1 MLTRVLLLIF
11 IFSLISCQSNSAK
24 QMRPMD
30 LGKINLNLLSKQK
43 QASSIKYGLI
53 SLLEESNYIITS
65 SENISINLSQ
75 SRENSSYTA
84 LIENHSV
91 PGDDSIKSYKY
102 LLTFNRNKEGYWVA
116 TEAKESWSCWPE
128 RGHQD
133 FSTKSCS

>member
-1 MLTRVLLLIF
+1 MLVRTILLIS
-11 IFSLISCQSNSAK
+11 ISCLIGCQSNSTE

-30 LGKINLNLLSKQK
+30 LDKINLSLLSKQK
-43 QASSIKYGLI
+43 QTPSVNSGLM
-53 SLLEESNYIITS
+53 SLLEESNYIIPS
-65 SENISINLSQ
+65 SENISINLSKN
-75 SRENSSYTA
+75 RENNSYTA

-102 LLTFNRNKEGYWVA
+102 LLNFNRNKEDYWVV

-133 FSTKSCS
+133 FSTESCL